1 MAHSTLFALVAL
13 TSLTYVAGQSAAV
26 PTFPQTPL
34 VSLHF
39 PYSSMP
45 YQAVPQTYVRGT
57 QFGYNQCNSSTE
69 NQNSLC
75 QDIFVNGI
83 SDFCFFAP
91 PKPNST
97 ISDTEAEEVSWCSKK
112 GHGTR
117 GIPPGTITGIQVL
130 VNSNYIQYVA
140 HIKQENVNVASG
152 DFGGEL
158 DSGGQDELGNPM
170 GGLCYSTAFSSDNTT
185 YEQIASWNV
194 FLGGN
199 LMGMKICN
207 PSGSNPRVT
216 ANIPLIA
223 SVLLTT
229 CPTMR
234 RMVFSKCAIL
244 ILWIFLGCTPRA
256 DKHYPTPSPL
266 SHLARSHRFPILLA
280 SLPVRT
286 VKRIRVLRSTPTSS
300 MSQPTLRLVP
310 RLQLRVMGRAA
321 VVLAR
326 VARLS
331 LLLPVDLTA
340 RELSLFLF
348 SRVSLVLH
356 SRLHSLRKCMCLMS

>member
-207 PSGSNPRVT
+207 PSGSNPAGYCQHTLDRIGLAYNMPNNAQDGVFEVCDTDPMDIPGVYTSGGQTLSYAQPPESLGAITSIPYTPRIPASSNCQTYQSSALYTDFLNVATNT
-216 ANIPLIA
+216 ASGAKATITGNGSGSSGTRSGSSALA
-223 SVLLTT
+223 SATSGSNGAGAIT
-229 CPTMR
+229 IS
-234 RMVFSKCAIL
+234 VFSSIL
-244 ILWIFLGCTPRA
+244 GVAFSIAFLA
-256 DKHYPTPSPL
+256 
-266 SHLARSHRFPILLA
+266 
-280 SLPVRT
+280 
-286 VKRIRVLRSTPTSS
+286 
-300 MSQPTLRLVP
+300 
-310 RLQLRVMGRAA
+310 
-321 VVLAR
+321 
-326 VARLS
+326 
-331 LLLPVDLTA
+331 
-340 RELSLFLF
+340 
-348 SRVSLVLH
+348 
-356 SRLHSLRKCMCLMS
+356 